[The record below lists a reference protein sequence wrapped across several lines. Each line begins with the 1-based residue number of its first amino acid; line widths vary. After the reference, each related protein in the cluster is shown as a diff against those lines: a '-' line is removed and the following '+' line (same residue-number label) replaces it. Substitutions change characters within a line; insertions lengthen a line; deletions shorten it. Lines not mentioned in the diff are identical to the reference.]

1 MNNSMPPTMEDLKQ
15 RRQQALDRAE
25 KAISG
30 SPGEYR
36 EIKRLLDDVLE
47 RSVDVSDYHRVASK
61 IVRLLEML
69 SATSSDSLFAYY
81 CNNIDPKRQGDARY
95 FKIVCRDL
103 RHQLEL
109 IDQYRRKRHK
119 LRLID

>member
-1 MNNSMPPTMEDLKQ
+1 MNNFMPPTIEDLKQ

-25 KAISG
+25 KAIAG

-36 EIKRLLDDVLE
+36 EIKRLLDAVLD
-47 RSVDVSDYHRVASK
+47 RPVDVSDYYRVATK

-69 SATSSDSLFAYY
+69 SATSPDSLFAYY
-81 CNNIDPKRQGDARY
+81 CNNIDPNRQGDARY

-109 IDQYRRKRHK
+109 IDQYRRQRHK
-119 LRLID
+119 LRIID